1 MSEELQGEQD
11 IPAQEETVPESQEQT
26 TETPPEPETD
36 GEGRLGEL
44 QKELENLKTVYGK
57 HTEEVAQ
64 LRNENAYWRSQ
75 QQQKP
80 QPSGFQQPQQH
91 PQAQTQQPAGSVEEE
106 YDWTDPKSVQ
116 RMIDSRVAQVEQ
128 RWAQS
133 EQQKR
138 VEQAQGAFRR
148 GTSVL
153 ERDKEAFKGI
163 EQEVTQM
170 VQGMYGMN
178 PNMPTT
184 FLEDPSSW
192 YAVADVIRGRQQ
204 RMGGKPSNINPVA
217 ATQTETPTSVRQR
230 EPDKGAKVD
239 LDDGGKG
246 LKAAFKLDNEGVNS
260 ILDEAQKEREW
271 RNS

>member
-11 IPAQEETVPESQEQT
+11 IPAQEETVPESQDQT
-26 TETPPEPETD
+26 TESPPEPKAE
-36 GEGRLGEL
+36 EGRIGEL
-44 QKELENLKTVYGK
+44 SKELENLKTVYGK

-75 QQQKP
+75 QQRQ
-80 QPSGFQQPQQH
+80 QPSGFQQTQQH
-91 PQAQTQQPAGSVEEE
+91 PQQTQQPAGSVEED

-128 RWAQS
+128 RWAQN
-133 EQQKR
+133 EQQKKM
-138 VEQAQGAFRR
+138 EQAQGAFRR
-148 GTSVL
+148 GTSVI
-153 ERDKEAFKGI
+153 ERDKETFKGI

-192 YAVADVIRGRQQ
+192 YAIADVIRGRQQ
-204 RMGGKPSNINPVA
+204 RMSGKPSNINPVA

-230 EPDKGAKVD
+230 EPDKGAKVN
-239 LDDGGKG
+239 LDEGGRK
-246 LKAAFKLDNEGVNS
+246 LAAAFGLNNEGVNS
-260 ILDEAQKEREW
+260 IVEEERKEREW

>member
-11 IPAQEETVPESQEQT
+11 IPAQEETVPESQEQDT
-26 TETPPEPETD
+26 KTPPEPQA
-36 GEGRLGEL
+36 EGDRLGEL

-64 LRNENAYWRSQ
+64 LRNENAYFKAQ
-75 QQQKP
+75 QQQRS

-91 PQAQTQQPAGSVEEE
+91 PQVQQQPPAGSVEEE

-116 RMIDSRVAQVEQ
+116 RMIDHRVGETEQ
-128 RWAQS
+128 RWMQF

-138 VEQAQGAFRR
+138 IEQAQGAFRR
-148 GTSVL
+148 GTSVI
-153 ERDKEAFKGI
+153 ERDKETFKGI

-170 VQGMYGMN
+170 VQGMYALN
-178 PNMPTT
+178 PNMAPTA
-184 FLEDPSSW
+184 LEDPSSW

-204 RMGGKPSNINPVA
+204 RMSGKPSNINPVA

-230 EPDKGAKVD
+230 EPDKGAKVN